1 MIVATAG
8 LALALATSPGPA
20 RLQATADEFSLVLSR
35 TRLKAGPA
43 LVELVNFGE
52 DDHDLRLRRVG
63 PKTTRTWRIPV
74 VHPGDRDELQAILGS
89 GTFRVWCA
97 VADHRK
103 LGMRATLVVV
113 P

>member
-20 RLQATADEFSLVLSR
+20 RLQVTADEFSLVLSR
-35 TRLKAGPA
+35 ARLKAGPV

-52 DDHDLRLRRVG
+52 DDHDLRLRRIG
-63 PKTTRTWRIPV
+63 GKTTRTWRTPL
-74 VHPGDRDELQAILGS
+74 VHSGERDELEAVLRT

-97 VADHRK
+97 VADHRAR
-103 LGMRATLVVV
+103 GMRATLVVV
-113 P
+113 R